1 MGINPSTAWLDGGD
15 KISVIGVPGLVRGN
29 YTWETVTTLDF
40 GFDLSMFGSRLS
52 AVFDWYKRDTKD
64 MLAAGIELPSTVG
77 ALAPLQN
84 VADMSTKGWE
94 LAITW
99 RDRVGDWNYSVGF
112 NVYDHMSE
120 ITKYNNLSN
129 NLGDYYVGRKFGEI
143 WGYVSDGYY
152 TIDDFDLEQAKKN
165 TWVLKEGVT
174 KINGYTPRP
183 GDEKF
188 VNLRG
193 EENIIN
199 TGANTL
205 DDPGDRKIIGNS
217 TSRYQFGANLSVG
230 YKGFDLSMMLQGV
243 GKRDVTLSGS
253 ALFPFGAGGA
263 DGVFHPLYYNQTDYW
278 QAISYDPESPDYMV
292 AKNPNAALFRIYG
305 QEGNVVSNTRTSTKY
320 LQDGSYMR
328 IKNMTLSYTFPTE
341 WIKKINLNQLRMY
354 VSVENLATF
363 TSLPDGYDPESLS
376 WSYPFYRTWS
386 VGANVSF

>member
-1 MGINPSTAWLDGGD
+1 
-15 KISVIGVPGLVRGN
+15 
-29 YTWETVTTLDF
+29 
-40 GFDLSMFGSRLS
+40 
-52 AVFDWYKRDTKD
+52 

-243 GKRDVTLSGS
+243 GKRDVTLGGS

-305 QEGNVVSNTRTSTKY
+305 QEGNVSSNTRTSTKY